1 MTAPDGAGSKG
12 AILLGEAA
20 AIAAELGVR
29 HPEFGDRFDSLAER
43 LDRIAGTELGASPL
57 ALPLTAPIHR
67 NALNLQGA
75 AGDRFRRGIESLE
88 EQVANLEMRAGR
100 GSRGGG

>member
-1 MTAPDGAGSKG
+1 MTAPAGAEPKG
-12 AILLGEAA
+12 PGLLGEAA

-29 HPEFGDRFDSLAER
+29 HPEFRDRFDSLAER
-43 LDRIAGTELGASPL
+43 LDRLSRTELGASPL

-67 NALNLQGA
+67 NTLNLQGA
-75 AGDRFRRGIESLE
+75 DGERFRRGVESLE

-100 GSRGGG
+100 RNRGGG